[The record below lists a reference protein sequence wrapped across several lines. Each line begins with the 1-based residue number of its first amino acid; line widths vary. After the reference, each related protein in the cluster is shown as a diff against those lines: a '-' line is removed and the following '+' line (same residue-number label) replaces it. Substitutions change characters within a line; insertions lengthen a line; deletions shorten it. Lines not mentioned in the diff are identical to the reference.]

1 VHMPPKVKTTKD
13 EILKAALGIVRKGGA
28 QALNARALADALGC
42 STQPVFSNYPGMDE
56 LRADVDRAAYELY
69 REYLATGA
77 KRSDVPKYKAFG
89 LAYIEFAKE
98 EPELFRLLFMC
109 DRSGGKKE
117 EDTETLDRMADI
129 ISSAVGISRE
139 EAYVFHLE
147 MWIYVHGIASM
158 IATSYLEWDEAF
170 ISRALSDAYAG
181 LKLHYTEKY
190 GSEKSNE
197 PS

>member
-1 VHMPPKVKTTKD
+1 MPPKVKTTKD

-56 LRADVDRAAYELY
+56 LRA
-69 REYLATGA
+69 GA

-98 EPELFRLLFMC
+98 ERELFRLLFMC

-129 ISSAVGISRE
+129 ISSAVGISRD

-181 LKLHYTEKY
+181 LKLLYTEKY
-190 GSEKSNE
+190 GSEKRNE
-197 PS
+197 HS

>member
-1 VHMPPKVKTTKD
+1 MPPKVKITKD

-69 REYLATGA
+69 REYLASGA

-117 EDTETLDRMADI
+117 EAQKPSTGWR
-129 ISSAVGISRE
+129 
-139 EAYVFHLE
+139 
-147 MWIYVHGIASM
+147 
-158 IATSYLEWDEAF
+158 TSYRPLSEF
-170 ISRALSDAYAG
+170 RAKKHMSFT
-181 LKLHYTEKY
+181 LKCGFTFTE
-190 GSEKSNE
+190 S
-197 PS
+197 PL

>member
-1 VHMPPKVKTTKD
+1 
-13 EILKAALGIVRKGGA
+13 
-28 QALNARALADALGC
+28 
-42 STQPVFSNYPGMDE
+42 MDE

-129 ISSAVGISRE
+129 ISSAV
-139 EAYVFHLE
+139 
-147 MWIYVHGIASM
+147 
-158 IATSYLEWDEAF
+158 
-170 ISRALSDAYAG
+170 
-181 LKLHYTEKY
+181 
-190 GSEKSNE
+190 
-197 PS
+197 

>member
-1 VHMPPKVKTTKD
+1 MPPKVKITKD

-117 EDTETLDRMADI
+117 EDTETIDRMADI

-147 MWIYVHGIASM
+147 MWIYR
-158 IATSYLEWDEAF
+158 TQRL
-170 ISRALSDAYAG
+170 
-181 LKLHYTEKY
+181 
-190 GSEKSNE
+190 
-197 PS
+197 

>member
-1 VHMPPKVKTTKD
+1 MHMPPKVKTTKD

-56 LRADVDRAAYELY
+56 LRADVDRAA
-69 REYLATGA
+69 GA